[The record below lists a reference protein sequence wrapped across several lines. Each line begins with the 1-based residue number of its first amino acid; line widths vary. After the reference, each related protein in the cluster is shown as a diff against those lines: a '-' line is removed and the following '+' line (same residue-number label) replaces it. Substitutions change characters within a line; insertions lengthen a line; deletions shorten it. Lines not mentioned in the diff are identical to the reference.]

1 MQDLLPMVDRME
13 RRLSAS
19 SSLLAYGGRLQLI
32 QSCLSSMPI
41 FFLCTLNIPVGII
54 KQLNR
59 IIRQC
64 LWRKKKGE
72 CTTSQSLASWD
83 MICKPKANG
92 GLGVLDFK
100 LQNEALLLK
109 HLHKFFNR
117 EDLPWV
123 NLVWNYYPEGVP
135 HASKLCGSFWWRDV
149 MKLSELYRSVTSVNI
164 KDGITTLFWADKWNG
179 VCPQER
185 FPRLYSYTV
194 NQTLSVKEALLM
206 PDIVDLF
213 ERPLS
218 QQAAMELV
226 ELQGLIQTVV
236 LQPEGKDEWKTI
248 WKDGTYSAQRFYRHS
263 FRGFTCSKVYGWIWN
278 SKCLL
283 KIKVFAWLL
292 ISDMLNTKDLIKR
305 RHWNVTDEYHCIL
318 CSSHTYED
326 RIHLFFECVFS
337 IRIWNYLQIDWSVGD
352 TIEEKFIHARKEFG
366 KPFFTEVVILALW
379 HIWKQRNGLIFQHTR
394 PSFRA

>member
-1 MQDLLPMVDRME
+1 
-13 RRLSAS
+13 
-19 SSLLAYGGRLQLI
+19 
-32 QSCLSSMPI
+32 
-41 FFLCTLNIPVGII
+41 
-54 KQLNR
+54 
-59 IIRQC
+59 
-64 LWRKKKGE
+64 
-72 CTTSQSLASWD
+72 

-206 PDIVDLF
+206 SDIVDLF

-248 WKDGTYSAQRFYRHS
+248 WKDGTYSAQHFYRHS

-278 SKCLL
+278 SKCVL

-292 ISDMLNTKDLIKR
+292 ISDRLNTKDMIKR

-352 TIEEKFIHARKEFG
+352 TIEENSYMQERSLGNLFSLRLLF
-366 KPFFTEVVILALW
+366 
-379 HIWKQRNGLIFQHTR
+379 
-394 PSFRA
+394 